1 MSDRSLEEMQQ
12 ELDLLKKQLN
22 QQVQTIRSLQDSLDT
37 ARGVTRSAPQAPL
50 QRWSSENFIGLRLIH
65 FIGIIVLVIGLS
77 IGVKYAIDR
86 ELISEPARV
95 LLAYAAGIALFVLSI
110 RLRKK
115 YTVFSAI
122 LFSGAMASLYF
133 TTYAAE
139 VKYHLLGFGP
149 AFILMVLLTVY
160 TCIEALRYN
169 RQEIAILGLAGAY
182 AIPFLISQNAD
193 RADLFF
199 LYITLINIGIV
210 YLSIRKNWRFAGM
223 IAGGITWLL
232 AIGWAAARSG
242 DAYAWAGLLFFPVF
256 FLLFLGTVTGWKWK
270 SHTLLSD
277 QESYAVVLNN
287 LAFYIASLFVLGVR
301 NPDHQLLPAITG
313 VATLLIAL
321 QAWSVYRFF
330 KSESR
335 TAQLLASTAL
345 IFLLLTIAFYWDGL
359 LVTFS
364 WLLVAILLFAYG
376 FLRKSA
382 RLRMAAIV
390 LMGGTLAKLL
400 LLDSLVFSPEQKVVA
415 YLALGVLLL
424 VVSFFYQK
432 YRGQLFNDK

>member
-1 MSDRSLEEMQQ
+1 MSDPSLEQMQE

-22 QQVQTIRSLQDSLDT
+22 QQIHTIRSLQDRLDT
-37 ARGVTRSAPQAPL
+37 ARGVKRSAPQAPL

-86 ELISEPARV
+86 ELISESARV
-95 LLAYAAGIALFVLSI
+95 LLAYGAGIALFVLSI

-182 AIPFLISQNAD
+182 GIPFLISQNAD

-199 LYITLINIGIV
+199 LYITVINMGIV

-223 IAGGITWLL
+223 VAGGVTWLL
-232 AIGWAAARSG
+232 AIGWAATGNKES
-242 DAYAWAGLLFFPVF
+242 YSWVGLVFFPLF
-256 FLLFLGTVTGWKWK
+256 FLLFLGTAAGWTLK
-270 SHTLLSD
+270 SKRPLSD
-277 QESYAVVLNN
+277 QESYVVVLNS

-313 VATLLIAL
+313 VATLVIAL
-321 QAWSVYRFF
+321 QAWGAHQLR
-330 KSESR
+330 SENR

-364 WLLVAILLFAYG
+364 WLLVAVLLFTYG
-376 FLRKSA
+376 FLRKSP
-382 RLRMAAIV
+382 RLRMAGIV